1 MIIKQPDEK
10 HSQITALQA
19 LQARP
24 DASPETRKRI
34 EQEIRNI
41 QAGVKGEA
49 EAAYEMNFHYGSS
62 KNVAVIHDL
71 RIECEGRV
79 AQIDHLVINRL
90 LWIWVC
96 ESKHFSEGIAI
107 NAHGECSAFYGGRPY
122 GVASPF
128 EQNRKHI
135 VVLNSAL
142 KAGMAKL
149 PTRLG
154 FAINPT
160 LNSVVLVSKNAR
172 ISRPKTKL
180 DGLDSIIKNDQFK
193 SYVDRAVDG
202 DNSLLT
208 VAKLIGSDTLETF
221 ARSIAAIHRPITF
234 NWAAKF
240 GLAEEPPSGC
250 LISIPNVP
258 SQTPLYSMIPAA
270 EEAAVVREESRPK
283 KKLICTKCS
292 EPVAFNVARFCW
304 FNKTRFGGNVYC
316 MECQKTV

>member
-10 HSQITALQA
+10 KSQIAALQA

-24 DASPETRKRI
+24 DASVETRKRI

-41 QAGVKGEA
+41 QAGIKGEA
-49 EAAYEMNFHYGSS
+49 EAAYEMDFHYGQS
-62 KNVAVIHDL
+62 KNQAIIHDL
-71 RIECEGRV
+71 RVECEGRV

-90 LWIWVC
+90 LDIWIC

-107 NAHGECSAFYGGRPY
+107 NDHGECSAFYGGRQY

-128 EQNRKHI
+128 EQNRRHS
-135 VVLNSAL
+135 VVLNSVFRSGL
-142 KAGMAKL
+142 VKL

-154 FAINPT
+154 FAIKPT
-160 LNSVVLVSKNAR
+160 MNSVVLVSKNAR
-172 ISRPKTKL
+172 ISRPKTKIE
-180 DGLDSIIKNDQFK
+180 GIDSIIKNDQFR
-193 SYVDRAVDG
+193 SFLDRAADQS
-202 DNSLLT
+202 NNPLT
-208 VAKLIGSDTLETF
+208 IAKLIGQETLENF
-221 ARSIAAIHRPITF
+221 ARSVAALHTPITF

-240 GLAEEPPSGC
+240 GLAEVSPAESLNLIPST
-250 LISIPNVP
+250 P
-258 SQTPLYSMIPAA
+258 SQTPLYSTIPAA
-270 EEAAVVREESRPK
+270 NEAAVVRENSRPK

-292 EPVAFNVARFCW
+292 EPVGYSVAKFCW